1 MVRGMLEPTDFFQD
15 QIRQCRNLAARA
27 NNKSD
32 RDFWSRLANRW
43 ENLLRAQEHGSP
55 EGEIVEKAR
64 FERRIFTKGR
74 VGIANGGRATSH

>member
-43 ENLLRAQEHGSP
+43 ENLLRAQERGNTD
-55 EGEIVEKAR
+55 GELVEKMR
-64 FERRIFTKGR
+64 FDDRYLR
-74 VGIANGGRATSH
+74 NGVSA